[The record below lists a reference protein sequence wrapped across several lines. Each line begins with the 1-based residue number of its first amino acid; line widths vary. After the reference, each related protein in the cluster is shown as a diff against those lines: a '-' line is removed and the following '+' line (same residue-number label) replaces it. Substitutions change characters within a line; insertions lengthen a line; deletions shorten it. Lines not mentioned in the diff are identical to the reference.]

1 MSNGADCGEERGA
14 EAAAAAAGGAAAGAA
29 GADRKWRRLRGI
41 PPQNCADLCR

>member
-1 MSNGADCGEERGA
+1 MSNGADCGEERRGA
-14 EAAAAAAGGAAAGAA
+14 EAAAAAAAGAAA